1 MAEDYSKW
9 LEDLSNQDDPDEEK
23 RRRREERGDDQQV
36 TYEDPDEP
44 TRPATTAMIERD
56 RASWEQRLREE
67 AAARG
72 VEYDPSDA
80 EGVARQVSY
89 AANAGRDPADFINE
103 QIAIYDRRAQ
113 PTFSAGGRGGGGGV
127 SPMASWLGGGGGG
140 SFNVNMPDYSKYFE
154 QQNRA
159 LEQQNTYLGQ
169 MQESARAREAQIAQR
184 EAAQQAQ
191 RDQLYGTLMGRAQ
204 QSTNINADDP
214 VIRGQVEAFRNE
226 QTRGMR
232 DYLSDVAEGA
242 GSLANL
248 RGEKRMAAERTGQA
262 TGGFQAQLLGRE
274 LSAKRAEIADALQ
287 SMGGMLSADQQ
298 ANLTRELGNIDS
310 QLRSVGAGFQGAGVG
325 FGGAAAFGGLGN
337 ELQRALMQNQQ
348 FYSGLG
354 SENERFLAD
363 LGLRAENQFNYWRDP
378 LRGLR

>member
-1 MAEDYSKW
+1 MAEDYGKW
-9 LEDLSNQDDPDEEK
+9 LEDLSRRTGASVEQSDLERLQQTNPDDPNN
-23 RRRREERGDDQQV
+23 
-36 TYEDPDEP
+36 
-44 TRPATTAMIERD
+44 PANNDTT
-56 RASWEQRLREE
+56 RLRQALESQYARRGASGQTGSGMGSEE
-67 AAARG
+67 ATARG
-72 VEYDPSDA
+72 YGS
-80 EGVARQVSY
+80 
-89 AANAGRDPADFINE
+89 
-103 QIAIYDRRAQ
+103 
-113 PTFSAGGRGGGGGV
+113 GRGETAEDYIPSASRPSGGGGV
-127 SPMASWLGGGGGG
+127 PPMASWLGSGGGSAGGGGD

-169 MQESARAREAQIAQR
+169 MQEAARAREAQIAQR
-184 EAAQQAQ
+184 ESAQQAQ

-226 QTRGMR
+226 QTRGKR
-232 DYLSDVAEGA
+232 DYLSDVAESA

-310 QLRSVGAGFQGAGVG
+310 QLRSVGTGFQGAGVG
-325 FGGAAAFGGLGN
+325 FGGAAAAGGLGLGFGRLGLDTELGRGALSN

-354 SENERFLAD
+354 SQQDQFLAD